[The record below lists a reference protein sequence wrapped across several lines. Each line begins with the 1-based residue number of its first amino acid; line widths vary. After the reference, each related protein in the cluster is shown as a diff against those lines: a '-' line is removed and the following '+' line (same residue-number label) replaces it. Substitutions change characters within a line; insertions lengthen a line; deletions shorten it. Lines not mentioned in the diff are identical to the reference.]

1 MHKYAFNPDPK
12 TSVKVYGRSLNVSHK
27 TSQILCKKITGMN
40 LEKAKT
46 LLSNLVSQKHSLE
59 GRYYTNTSK
68 EMLSLL
74 KSAESNAET
83 KGLDTSRLQIHAS
96 SHQGF
101 RFMRPRRLKM
111 RGTMKKI
118 ANVQVVLMER

>member
-27 TSQILCKKITGMN
+27 TSQILCKKVTGMN
-40 LEKAKT
+40 LEKAKA

-101 RFMRPRRLKM
+101 KFMRPRRLKM

-118 ANVQVVLMER
+118 ANVQIVLMER

>member
-1 MHKYAFNPDPK
+1 MHKYAFNPDPR

-46 LLSNLVSQKHSLE
+46 LLANLVSQKHSLC

-83 KGLDTSRLQIHAS
+83 KGLDISRLLIHAS
-96 SHQGF
+96 SHKGF
-101 RFMRPRRLKM
+101 KFMRPRRLKM
-111 RGTMKKI
+111 RGTQKKI
-118 ANVQVVLMER
+118 TNIQIVLVER

>member
-12 TSVKVYGRSLNVSHK
+12 TSVRVYGRSLNVSHK
-27 TSQILCKKITGMN
+27 SSQILCRKITGMN
-40 LEKAKT
+40 LEKAKN
-46 LLSNLVSQKHSLE
+46 LLANLVSQKHSLD
-59 GRYYTNTSK
+59 GKYYTNASK
-68 EMLSLL
+68 DILSLL

-83 KGLDTSRLQIHAS
+83 KGLDTSRLQVHAS

-101 RFMRPRRLKM
+101 RFMRPRRLKN